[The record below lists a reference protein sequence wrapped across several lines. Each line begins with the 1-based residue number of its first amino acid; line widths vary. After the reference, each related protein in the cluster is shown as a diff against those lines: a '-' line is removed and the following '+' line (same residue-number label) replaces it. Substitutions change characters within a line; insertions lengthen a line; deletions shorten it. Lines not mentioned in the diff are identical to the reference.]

1 MHKAQQRVAVGN
13 LQHVIT
19 VPQRRIRSDQRESLL
34 DSRPIFHVGLGIVE
48 WIRFLKEV
56 AGRTKT
62 ELCDDV
68 VVVLRTVRP
77 SRGGP
82 RHAHILAF
90 EIAVE
95 LFAEMHVTDQLG
107 AGVSCGLIHGED
119 ALGCHLRTRGVGAI
133 CRGKIELLQFVC
145 GFVCVG
151 DARFRQWRIRPALQP
166 VISVEKRLP
175 VSDKMK
181 MKQHGFHATLTV

>member
-1 MHKAQQRVAVGN
+1 ME
-13 LQHVIT
+13 
-19 VPQRRIRSDQRESLL
+19 RISL
-34 DSRPIFHVGLGIVE
+34 FE
-48 WIRFLKEV
+48 EV
-56 AGRTKT
+56 TRRTKAV
-62 ELCDDV
+62 LFNDV
-68 VVVLRTVRP
+68 IVVLRTVGA
-77 SRGGP
+77 SSGGP
-82 RHAHILAF
+82 CHTHILAF

-107 AGVSCGLIHGED
+107 AGVSCGLIHVED

-133 CRGKIELLQFVC
+133 CRGEIKLLQFVC

-151 DARFRQWRIRPALQP
+151 DAGFRQWRIRPALQP

>member
-1 MHKAQQRVAVGN
+1 M
-13 LQHVIT
+13 
-19 VPQRRIRSDQRESLL
+19 
-34 DSRPIFHVGLGIVE
+34 
-48 WIRFLKEV
+48 
-56 AGRTKT
+56 
-62 ELCDDV
+62 
-68 VVVLRTVRP
+68 
-77 SRGGP
+77 
-82 RHAHILAF
+82 
-90 EIAVE
+90 
-95 LFAEMHVTDQLG
+95 
-107 AGVSCGLIHGED
+107 SCGLIHVED